1 MPFESLQILFYY
13 FCLCKPA
20 QSHVRVELMT
30 SLKEIRRATDWDR
43 ERWWGE
49 VWGGKKRW
57 RTDGIFFGWEPLQF
71 DMDLSDPVSIILVT
85 AGSRGQKVLFRYP
98 YQPPSKTELHEKGQ
112 FNIYCLTCGLVE
124 LADLCSFLSFEHLN
138 QTLKETT
145 SCKYD
150 LYFQVDNYKS
160 QPLMSGDKDFD
171 SVP

>member
-112 FNIYCLTCGLVE
+112 FNIYCLTCGFNSRTGRSLFVFIIRTSKSNAQRDNE
-124 LADLCSFLSFEHLN
+124 LQIWFIF
-138 QTLKETT
+138 
-145 SCKYD
+145 
-150 LYFQVDNYKS
+150 
-160 QPLMSGDKDFD
+160 PSG
-171 SVP
+171 